1 MMRRP
6 AFLVGLGAM
15 VLLTVGAAW
24 LLTRPLPESQPV
36 VCRQI
41 APTVLHARECRPE
54 ELLRV
59 RRAYVRVASNV
70 QITLSPPAMA
80 GLASF
85 LVDGGRLK
93 NTILLRRLN
102 RGDIDGACDDLLRWT
117 RTHGEHDE
125 RKTQRRR
132 LERDLCNTKG

>member
-6 AFLVGLGAM
+6 AFLAGLAL
-15 VLLTVGAAW
+15 VLLAGLIVSW
-24 LLTRPLPESQPV
+24 LTWRPLPGSQPV
-36 VCRQI
+36 VCQQI
-41 APTVLHARECRPE
+41 AQGIRFARECRPE

-59 RRAYVRVASNV
+59 RRAYMRIARDV
-70 QITLSPPAMA
+70 QVPVSPAAMA

-93 NTILLRRLN
+93 NTILLRLLN
-102 RGDIDGACDDLLRWT
+102 RGDIEGACDDLLRGT

-125 RKTQRRR
+125 RKAQRRR
-132 LERDLCNTKG
+132 LERELCMTKG

>member
-6 AFLVGLGAM
+6 TFLVGVTM
-15 VLLTVGAAW
+15 VLLGGLIVLWLAW
-24 LLTRPLPESQPV
+24 RPLPGVQPV
-36 VCRQI
+36 VCQQI
-41 APTVLHARECRPE
+41 AQGVRHARECRPE

-70 QITLSPPAMA
+70 QITLSPSAMA

-85 LVDGGRLK
+85 LTDGGRLK

-102 RGDIDGACDDLLRWT
+102 RGDIEGACDDLLRWT
-117 RTHGEHDE
+117 QTHGEHDE
-125 RKTQRRR
+125 RKAQRRR

>member
-1 MMRRP
+1 MMRRR
-6 AFLVGLGAM
+6 AFLAGLGAV
-15 VLLTVGAAW
+15 VLLSVGAAW
-24 LLTRPLPESQPV
+24 LMTRPLSGAQPV

-41 APTVLHARECRPE
+41 APAVRHARECRPE

-59 RRAYVRVASNV
+59 RRAYMRIARDVQVPMSPAS
-70 QITLSPPAMA
+70 MA

-93 NTILLRRLN
+93 NTILLARLN

-125 RKTQRRR
+125 RKAQRRR
-132 LERDLCNTKG
+132 LERDLCMTKG